1 MLLEFAAQYLYAS
14 VDAPEWDAYREKY
27 EVPEC

>member
-14 VDAPEWDAYREKY
+14 ADAPEWDAYLAKHGS
-27 EVPEC
+27 VI

>member
-14 VDAPEWDAYREKY
+14 ADAPEWDAYREQH
-27 EVPEC
+27 EA

>member
-14 VDAPEWDAYREKY
+14 ADHPAWEKY
-27 EVPEC
+27 KSSEKVEC